1 MLTGAH
7 VILYSRNADAD
18 RDFVRDVLGFPHVD
32 VGHGWL
38 IFALPPAEVA
48 LHPTEGSGS
57 HELYLMCDDVGSFVA
72 SMQAKGVACAP
83 VHEERWGS
91 LTQITLPGGGSLGVY
106 QPRHASPVWGAARTA
121 KKIAKPAP
129 KKNRSKPALKKKRP
143 KPAPKKERA
152 KKAASPTRR
161 RR

>member
-7 VILYSRNADAD
+7 VILYSRDADAD

-72 SMQAKGVACAP
+72 SMQKKGVACAP
-83 VHEERWGS
+83 VYEERWGS
-91 LTQITLPGGGSLGVY
+91 LTHINLPGGGSLGVY
-106 QPRHASPVWGAARTA
+106 QPRHASPVWGAPRTA
-121 KKIAKPAP
+121 KKRAKPAAKKRRAKPAP
-129 KKNRSKPALKKKRP
+129 KRKRSKPA
-143 KPAPKKERA
+143 
-152 KKAASPTRR
+152 SSSTRR